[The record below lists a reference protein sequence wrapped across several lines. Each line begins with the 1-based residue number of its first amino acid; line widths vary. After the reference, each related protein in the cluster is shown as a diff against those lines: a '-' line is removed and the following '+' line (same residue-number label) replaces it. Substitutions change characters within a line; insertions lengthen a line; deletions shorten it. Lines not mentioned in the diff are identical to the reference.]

1 MKRTQR
7 WIALLLTLAMA
18 LTLVPPVLAA
28 EEVQTEPVAVEA
40 VDAEGAEPVEEA
52 AEEAEERVV
61 PQAISAIDL
70 SNVAEVRVHNDQT
83 TYTGKAIEP
92 SVSVKCN
99 DKWLQAGTDYQ
110 LHDGQGNDL
119 NIIDAGAY
127 TLCIEGIG
135 AYTGRAHA
143 TFTVKP
149 KMLSVKETVT
159 FDNQIKV
166 KLSWED
172 CGGASCRYSVL
183 YSEDGEHYQTAARSL
198 SECSWTDDGSLTGG
212 IDQEKNRWYQIKV
225 DYSDVARTVSVGGS
239 MLYPH
244 VSIQCD
250 SEAEGIWAKWYPD
263 DGALYYDVTDTK
275 GNKHRLD
282 GNVTK
287 YLDSTA
293 TKNGAYYTMSIT
305 AYYRINGNVQT
316 AEVTAQEVR
325 YQANP
330 YIRSIVSNKGDVV
343 VAFDPNEA
351 SSAHCVQHR
360 AELYRDGKRVDS
372 KNWNAQKKD
381 YVLLTDTG
389 AAKLTSGKTYRYS
402 VVMNHYNKIP
412 SPINGSGL
420 EFTRTSKEVSFYV
433 PSKPTITK
441 LECTSSGLRLAWKPD
456 QKADGYEI
464 RRRAGNGKWKL
475 LTRVS
480 KGSTSQ
486 YLDKKVDNGT
496 VYTYKVFA
504 YTNAMVAGSYD
515 YSVSSGER
523 ALAYLSRPSGVKL
536 TASAKTIKISCK
548 KNSKASGYQVYR
560 LDENGKIT
568 KVFKIKKNSTTSYTD
583 KTAGTNTYGKCCTYV
598 VIATLTKGKKT
609 YQSIPSTTVTYW
621 RPSAPKISVS
631 AGNNALVL
639 DWSKVKN
646 ADGYY
651 VWRKSGNGKWK
662 KVTTVKTNDKS
673 SYGYRYGGLTNGTT
687 YTFKVEAYIKTKDG
701 KEWKTAGREV
711 KYVYLTTPTLKGG
724 RSGGN
729 GILTWNQNK
738 KAAGYHIYRQ
748 INGGKWE
755 RAKSIGTSKTVK
767 WVDAKLTTG
776 AEYRYY
782 IRAYQKV
789 GSTYY
794 YSGDSQPV
802 RFTT

>member
-7 WIALLLTLAMA
+7 WLALLLTLAMA

-52 AEEAEERVV
+52 AEEAEEAVA
-61 PQAISAIDL
+61 PQAITAIDL
-70 SNVAEVRVHNDQT
+70 SNAAEVTVNNDQT

-92 SVSVKCN
+92 NVSVKCN

-110 LHDGQGNDL
+110 LHDGQGNAL
-119 NIIDAGAY
+119 NIVDAGEY

-135 AYTGRAHA
+135 AYTGRAYA

-149 KMLSVKETVT
+149 KGLFVKETVT
-159 FDNQIKV
+159 FDNQIKI

-183 YSEDGEHYQTAARSL
+183 YSDDGEHYQSVARGL

-212 IDQEKNRWYQIKV
+212 IDQEKNRWYQVKV
-225 DYSDVARTVSVGGS
+225 DYSDAAETVLVGGS
-239 MLYPH
+239 MLYPY
-244 VSIQCD
+244 VRIRCE

-275 GNKHRLD
+275 GNKHRVGGD
-282 GNVTK
+282 VTQ

-293 TKNGAYYTMSIT
+293 TKNGAYYTMSVT

-316 AEVTAQEVR
+316 AEATAQEVR

-330 YIRSIVSNKGDVV
+330 YIRYVGSQNGDVLVDV
-343 VAFDPNEA
+343 VTNEPFP
-351 SSAHCVQHR
+351 SHCAQHMVQ
-360 AELYRDGKRVDS
+360 LYRDGKRVSTRDW
-372 KNWNAQKKD
+372 KAQRTES
-381 YVLLTDTG
+381 VTLTDRG
-389 AAKLTSGKTYRYS
+389 AAKLTSGKTYRYYA
-402 VVMNHYNKIP
+402 VMYHYNKLP
-412 SPINGSGL
+412 SITTGSGL

-433 PSKPTITK
+433 PSKPTITN
-441 LECTSSGLRLAWKPD
+441 LECTNSGLRLTWKPD
-456 QKADGYEI
+456 QKADSYEI

-504 YTNAMVAGSYD
+504 YTKSMEAGWYD

-536 TASAKTIKISCK
+536 TANAKSIKISWK
-548 KNSKASGYQVYR
+548 KNSKASGYQVNR

-583 KTAGTNTYGKCCTYV
+583 KTAGTNKYGKCYTYV

-609 YQSIPSTTVTYW
+609 YQSLPSTTVTYW
-621 RPSAPKISVS
+621 RPSAPKTSVS

-639 DWSKVKN
+639 EWSKAKD

-651 VWRKSGNGKWK
+651 VWRKSGKGKWK
-662 KVTTVKTNDKS
+662 KVTTVKTNNKS

-724 RSGGN
+724 RSGSN

-738 KAAGYHIYRQ
+738 SATGYHIYRQ

-755 RAKSIGTSKTVK
+755 RAKSIGTNKTVK

-782 IRAYQKV
+782 IRAYQKS
-789 GSTYY
+789 GKTYY
-794 YSGDSQPV
+794 YSGDSQIL

>member
-1 MKRTQR
+1 M
-7 WIALLLTLAMA
+7 
-18 LTLVPPVLAA
+18 
-28 EEVQTEPVAVEA
+28 
-40 VDAEGAEPVEEA
+40 
-52 AEEAEERVV
+52 
-61 PQAISAIDL
+61 
-70 SNVAEVRVHNDQT
+70 
-83 TYTGKAIEP
+83 
-92 SVSVKCN
+92 
-99 DKWLQAGTDYQ
+99 
-110 LHDGQGNDL
+110 
-119 NIIDAGAY
+119 
-127 TLCIEGIG
+127 
-135 AYTGRAHA
+135 
-143 TFTVKP
+143 
-149 KMLSVKETVT
+149 
-159 FDNQIKV
+159 
-166 KLSWED
+166 
-172 CGGASCRYSVL
+172 RYSD
-183 YSEDGEHYQTAARSL
+183 DGENYQTVARNL
-198 SECSWTDDGSLTGG
+198 SECTWTDDGSLTGG
-212 IDQEKNRWYQIKV
+212 IDQEKERWYQVKV
-225 DYSDVARTVSVGGS
+225 DDSDVVATVEVWPSQLRPYVR
-239 MLYPH
+239 
-244 VSIQCD
+244 IRCE
-250 SEAEGIWAKWYPD
+250 SEAEGIWAKWNAN

-275 GNKHRLD
+275 GEKHRVGGD
-282 GNVTK
+282 VTK

-293 TKNGAYYTMSIT
+293 TKNWAYYTMSVT

-316 AEVTAQEVR
+316 AEATAQKVR

-330 YIRSIVSNKGDVV
+330 YIQEIASFDGDVW
-343 VAFDPNEA
+343 VAFNPNEA
-351 SSAHCVQHR
+351 SSALCAQHS
-360 AELYRDGKRVDS
+360 AALYRDGKRVDS
-372 KNWNAQKKD
+372 KSWNRQKKD
-381 YVLLTDTG
+381 FVTLIDKD

-402 VVMNHYNKIP
+402 VVMEHYNKIP
-412 SPINGSGL
+412 SIITGPGL

-441 LECTSSGLRLAWKPD
+441 LECTSSGLRLTWKPD

-464 RRRAGNGKWKL
+464 RRRAGNGKWKM

-504 YTNAMVAGSYD
+504 YTNAMEAGRYD

-523 ALAYLSRPSGVKL
+523 ALAFLSRPSGVKL
-536 TASAKTIKISCK
+536 TANAKSIKISWK
-548 KNSKASGYQVYR
+548 KNSKASGYQVNR
-560 LDENGKIT
+560 LDENGKTT

-621 RPSAPKISVS
+621 RPSAPKTTVS
-631 AGNNALVL
+631 ASNNALVL

-662 KVTTVKTNDKS
+662 KVTTVKTNNKS

-724 RSGGN
+724 RSGSN

-738 KAAGYHIYRQ
+738 SATGYHIYRQ

-755 RAKSIGTSKTVK
+755 RAKSIGTNKTVK
-767 WVDAKLTTG
+767 WVDAKLTTE

-782 IRAYQKV
+782 IRAYKKV

-794 YSGDSQPV
+794 YSGNSQTL